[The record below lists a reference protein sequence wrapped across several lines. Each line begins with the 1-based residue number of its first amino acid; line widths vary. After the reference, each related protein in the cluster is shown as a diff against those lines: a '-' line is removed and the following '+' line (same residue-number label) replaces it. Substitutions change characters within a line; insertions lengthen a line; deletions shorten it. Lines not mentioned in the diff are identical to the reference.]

1 MDKKILVTGSDG
13 LLGSALK
20 KILGENHVYH
30 TKNDCDLTNS
40 FETEK
45 YITDQVKNFKVN
57 TIIHCAARVGGIQAN
72 TNNNL
77 GFFIDNFEINKNV
90 LKSAFKNNIPN
101 FVNILSTC
109 IFPNENIIYP
119 LTPDQI
125 DNGAPH
131 PSNYGYSYAKRLSW
145 YETKIFRKMT
155 KNNWISVVPTNLY
168 GPNDNFHL
176 ESSHLIPGMIHRAF
190 LAKKNNTKFVVWGD
204 GTQLRQF
211 VYSED
216 LAKLIIWS
224 LDNWNKE
231 EPCMLIDEKEVSI
244 LDIVKIIIKRFEID
258 ESDIIFDDTKPKGQF
273 KKPAISHVKEYN
285 FKKLETGINETINWF
300 IENYNNNNIRK

>member
-1 MDKKILVTGSDG
+1 MEKKILITGSEG

-20 KILGENHVYH
+20 KILGEGHVYH
-30 TKNDCDLTNS
+30 KKKDCDLRNS
-40 FETEK
+40 LETDE
-45 YITDQVKNFKVN
+45 YITKQIKDFGVN

-72 TNNNL
+72 TNDNL

-90 LKSAFKNNIPN
+90 LKSAFKNKVPN

-109 IFPNENIIYP
+109 IFPNENITYP

-125 DNGAPH
+125 DNGDPH

-145 YETKIFRKMT
+145 YETKIFKKLT

-168 GPNDNFHL
+168 GPNDNFNL

-204 GTQLRQF
+204 GKQMRQF

-216 LAKLIIWS
+216 LAKLIMWS
-224 LDNWNKE
+224 LDNWTKE

-244 LDIVKIIIKRFEID
+244 LDIVKIIIKRFDIK
-258 ESDIIFDDTKPKGQF
+258 ESDIVFDDTKPKGQF
-273 KKPAISHVKEYN
+273 KKPAISHVNHYE
-285 FKKLETGINETINWF
+285 FKKLEKGINETIDWF
-300 IENYNNNNIRK
+300 VENYENIRK